1 VQFLRG
7 SQIFKLCGVGKKV
20 THHFSQVLVQRE
32 MIHVEMSLVGSS
44 AIHMTECPSRSGT
57 WVDEDEERR
66 YDGGMRFVSIA
77 LASASRPIV
86 RIRAI

>member
-1 VQFLRG
+1 MQLIRG
-7 SQIFKLCGVGKKV
+7 SQMFQSGGKGSKE
-20 THHFSQVLVQRE
+20 TCHFSQVLVQRE